1 MRFEVKIA
9 DFGFSKKLKSK
20 KEINKTICG
29 TPLYMAP
36 QVVQK
41 NTYNYK
47 ADVWSIGVILF
58 ELLNGITPF
67 HSKDR
72 AEFEGKVDNAKFNLK
87 DGVKDNLT
95 LECILF
101 LTQCLQHNEDDRK
114 SISELITHPYIV
126 KKFR

>member
-1 MRFEVKIA
+1 
-9 DFGFSKKLKSK
+9 
-20 KEINKTICG
+20 
-29 TPLYMAP
+29 MAP

-114 SISELITHPYIV
+114 SIGELITHPYNV
-126 KKFR
+126 KKFS